1 MHSNEDLAALAVELI
16 AAGSHFTRA
25 AYQASGMELSNVSMR
40 VLAALEREPGLRIG
54 ELAAREGIRQPSMS
68 QAMKRLVDD
77 GYAARHTVDDD
88 ARATALTIT
97 DAGREALHNYRTA
110 AAEAVAPVFETL
122 KPEDVATL
130 QRAAELL
137 PELTEELRQR
147 EGGRA

>member
-40 VLAALEREPGLRIG
+40 ALAALEREPGLRIG

-68 QAMKRLVDD
+68 QAMKRLVND
-77 GYAARHTVDDD
+77 GYAARHTADDD

-97 DAGREALHNYRTA
+97 DAGREVLRSYRVA
-110 AAEAVAPVFETL
+110 AAEAVAPVFEPL

-130 QRAAELL
+130 KRAAELL
-137 PELTEELRQR
+137 PELTAELKQR
-147 EGGRA
+147 KGGRE

>member
-1 MHSNEDLAALAVELI
+1 MHSNDDLAALAVELI

-25 AYQASGMELSNVSMR
+25 AYQASGMKLSNVSMR

-77 GYAARHTVDDD
+77 GYVARRTADDD
-88 ARATALTIT
+88 ARATELTIT
-97 DAGREALHNYRTA
+97 DAGHEVLRNYRTA
-110 AAEAVAPVFETL
+110 AAEAVAPVFDPLT
-122 KPEDVATL
+122 PEDVATL
-130 QRAAELL
+130 KRAAELL
-137 PELTEELRQR
+137 PELTGELNQG

>member
-40 VLAALEREPGLRIG
+40 ALAALEREPGLRIG

-68 QAMKRLVDD
+68 QAMKRLVND
-77 GYAARHTVDDD
+77 GYAARHTADDD

-110 AAEAVAPVFETL
+110 AAEALAPVFETL

-130 QRAAELL
+130 KRTAELL
-137 PELTEELRQR
+137 PELTTELRQR

>member
-1 MHSNEDLAALAVELI
+1 MQSAADLSLLAVDLV
-16 AAGSHFTRA
+16 AAGSHFARA

-40 VLAALEREPGLRIG
+40 ALAALEREPGLRIG

-77 GYAARHTVDDD
+77 GYAARHTADDD

-97 DAGREALHNYRTA
+97 DAGREVLRSYRA
-110 AAEAVAPVFETL
+110 AAADAMAPVFDPL

-130 QRAAELL
+130 KRAAELMS
-137 PELTEELRQR
+137 ELTAELKQR
-147 EGGRA
+147 KGGRE

>member
-25 AYQASGMELSNVSMR
+25 AYQASGMEFSNVSMR
-40 VLAALEREPGLRIG
+40 ALAALEREPGLRIG

-68 QAMKRLVDD
+68 QAMKRLVED
-77 GYAARHTVDDD
+77 GYAARHTADDD

-97 DAGREALHNYRTA
+97 DAGRKVLRSYRAA
-110 AAEAVAPVFETL
+110 AAEAVAPVFDAL

-130 QRAAELL
+130 KRAAELF
-137 PELTEELRQR
+137 PELTADLKQR
-147 EGGRA
+147 TGGRA